1 MENKDNRNHFNK
13 RGKKASGSK
22 RGKMSRDIALVID
35 FEATCWNHKTP
46 DGMHNEIIEIGISGV
61 DYVTKEVVLRDTII
75 VKPDFSEVSDF
86 CTSLTT
92 ITQEFL
98 DENGVSFAEACE
110 ILETKYKSKDRIW
123 MSWGEYDKNI
133 IASNCELKGIKNPF
147 GRTHINMMPLFSF
160 AFGIK
165 KDLGV
170 AQALEHL
177 GMEFEG
183 TAHRGGD
190 DAYNIAKI
198 LKRTFIPLMKNSKYG
213 EEEIEG
219 DGEVGYKKNIEYV
232 DKMYKKV
239 DLHNNVTRIINK
251 TTPSK

>member
-1 MENKDNRNHFNK
+1 MENKDNRNHFNR
-13 RGKKASGSK
+13 RGKKVSNK
-22 RGKMSRDIALVID
+22 KGKMSRDIALVID

-75 VKPDFSEVSDF
+75 VKPDFSEVSSF
-86 CTSLTT
+86 CTELTT

-110 ILETKYKSKDRIW
+110 ILETKYKSRDRIW

-133 IASNCELKGIKNPF
+133 IEANCELKGIRNPF
-147 GRTHINMMPLFSF
+147 GRTHINMKPLFSF

-165 KDLGV
+165 TDLGV
-170 AQALEHL
+170 AQALDQL

-198 LKRTFIPLMKNSKYG
+198 LKKTFVPLMSNPSYNSR
-213 EEEIEG
+213 EEF
-219 DGEVGYKKNIEYV
+219 KKEHQKTIEYV